1 VDFSCHIAAAL
12 AAYTLGSIPT
22 GYLVGRAQGV
32 DIRSLGSGNIG
43 ATNVF
48 RFVGRTAGSVV
59 LVVDLLKGWVA
70 CAVVAHVAY
79 RALAA
84 APEGSPPDSIFLV
97 AAVFAVL
104 GHNYTCW
111 LRFRG
116 GKGIATSAGVL
127 AAVVPLPFLCI
138 LVVWLVTFA
147 ISRFVSLASIL
158 AALAL
163 PLSVWLTGGT
173 LTWILVTS
181 GLTAL
186 AVGKH
191 RTNIQ
196 RLLAGTEH
204 RFTRAEGKPSS

>member
-1 VDFSCHIAAAL
+1 VDFACHIAAAL

-22 GYLVGRAQGV
+22 GYLVARVRGV

-48 RFVGRTAGSVV
+48 RFLGRTAGSIV
-59 LVVDLLKGWVA
+59 LAADFLKGWVA
-70 CAVVAHVAY
+70 CAVVAHVAF

-84 APEGSPPDSIFLV
+84 TPDGPTPDSVLLV
-97 AAVFAVL
+97 AAVAAVL

-138 LVVWLVTFA
+138 LIVWLITFA
-147 ISRFVSLASIL
+147 VSRFVSLASIL

-163 PLSVWLTGGT
+163 PVSVWIAGGT
-173 LTWILVTS
+173 LTWILVTA
-181 GLTAL
+181 GLAAL

-196 RLLAGTEH
+196 RLIAGTEH
-204 RFTRAEGKPSS
+204 RFTRAPGKPSP